1 MIGPLELI
9 SAFLLDCAIG
19 DPRWLP
25 HPVRL
30 IGRSIAALENTLRS
44 WFGRN
49 REKTAGIVLVLVIVS
64 SSAVLAFL
72 VREALMLPGRGVVT
86 VAAAVVLVYLAATTI
101 ALRELLSSA
110 GLVIRSVKQGDLGGA
125 RSSLSMIVGRDTATL
140 DEKGVLRAVIETV
153 AENLSDGVI
162 APVFYLAL
170 GGLPLAIAYKAINTL
185 DSMVGYKNEKY
196 LSFGWAAARLDDLAN
211 FIPARMTG
219 LLIAIFTFCYFLAL
233 RPGSAMS
240 LASDSFR
247 MMRRDGGN
255 HTSPNSGFP
264 EAAMAGAL
272 GVRLGGPSTYNGVLV
287 QKPFIGDD
295 CGGNYREAAE
305 RAMAIAAGAAVLSI
319 LVAAA
324 ALRMKEL
331 A

>member
-1 MIGPLELI
+1 MIGPFELI
-9 SAFLLDCAIG
+9 AAFLLDLAIG

-30 IGRSIAALENTLRS
+30 IGRSIAALENALRS

-49 REKTAGIVLVLVIVS
+49 REKTAGVVLVVLVVLL
-64 SSAVLAFL
+64 SALLAFL
-72 VREALMLPGRGVVT
+72 VRQALFLPGRGVVT
-86 VAAAVVLVYLAATTI
+86 VAAAVVLVYLVATTI
-101 ALRELLSSA
+101 ALRELVASA
-110 GLVIRSVKQGDLGGA
+110 GIVIRSVKQGDLEGA

-140 DEKGVLRAVIETV
+140 DEKGVLRGAIETL

-162 APVFYLAL
+162 APLFYLAL

-196 LSFGWAAARLDDLAN
+196 LSFGWAAAKLDDLAN
-211 FIPARMTG
+211 FIPARLTG
-219 LLIAIFTFCYFLAL
+219 LLIVLFTFCYFLA
-233 RPGSAMS
+233 RKPGSALS
-240 LASDSFR
+240 LARDSFR
-247 MMRRDGGN
+247 VMRRDGGN
-255 HTSPNSGFP
+255 HTSPNSGIP

-272 GVRLGGPSTYNGVLV
+272 GVRLGGPSTYGGVLV

-305 RAMAIAAGAAVLSI
+305 RAMAIVAGTAVIAVLVSAAVL
-319 LVAAA
+319 
-324 ALRMKEL
+324 RMGVNP
-331 A
+331 

>member
-1 MIGPLELI
+1 MIGPFELI
-9 SAFLLDCAIG
+9 AAFLLDLAIG

-30 IGRSIAALENTLRS
+30 IGRSIAALENALRS

-49 REKTAGIVLVLVIVS
+49 REKTAGVILVVLVVLL
-64 SSAVLAFL
+64 SALLAFL
-72 VREALMLPGRGVVT
+72 VRQALFLPGRGVVT
-86 VAAAVVLVYLAATTI
+86 VAAAVVLVYLVATTI
-101 ALRELLSSA
+101 ALRELVASA
-110 GLVIRSVKQGDLGGA
+110 GIVIRSVKQGDLEGA

-140 DEKGVLRAVIETV
+140 DEKGVLRGAIETL

-162 APVFYLAL
+162 APLFYLAL

-196 LSFGWAAARLDDLAN
+196 LSFGWAAAKLDDLAN
-211 FIPARMTG
+211 FIPARLTG
-219 LLIAIFTFCYFLAL
+219 LLIVLFTFCYFLA
-233 RPGSAMS
+233 RKPGSALS
-240 LASDSFR
+240 LARDSFR
-247 MMRRDGGN
+247 VMRRDGGN
-255 HTSPNSGFP
+255 HTSPNSGIP

-272 GVRLGGPSTYNGVLV
+272 GVRLGGPSTYGGVLV

-305 RAMAIAAGAAVLSI
+305 RAMAIVAGTAVIAVLVSAAVL
-319 LVAAA
+319 
-324 ALRMKEL
+324 RMGVNP
-331 A
+331 